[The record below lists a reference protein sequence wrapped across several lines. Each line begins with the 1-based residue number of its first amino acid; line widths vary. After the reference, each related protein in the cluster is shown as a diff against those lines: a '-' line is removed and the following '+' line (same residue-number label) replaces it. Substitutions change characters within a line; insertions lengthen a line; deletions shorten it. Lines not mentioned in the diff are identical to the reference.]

1 MGERTLEDDIAT
13 RLRRIEGQVRGI
25 QRMLEEGRECEDMLT
40 QTMAIRSAIDYV
52 GARLMEYHL
61 DRCLLDGFE
70 CDEERMTQL
79 RGRAQAVDEVRA
91 AGAGD
96 GDPVRGLR
104 AVSDQT
110 SIRTPAG
117 PTHRRPLRL
126 FTPWRRSPRAPA

>member
-25 QRMLEEGRECEDMLT
+25 QRMLEDGRECEDMLT

-61 DRCLLDGFE
+61 DRCLLEGFD

-79 RGRAQAVDEVRA
+79 RGA
-91 AGAGD
+91 
-96 GDPVRGLR
+96 
-104 AVSDQT
+104 
-110 SIRTPAG
+110 
-117 PTHRRPLRL
+117 LRL
-126 FTPWRRSPRAPA
+126 WTKFGQPAPAMAIPYED